1 MFASILCLLA
11 KWNKVYSQWKN
22 LISPI
27 LCSSP
32 CFPFCSVFGLPL
44 TRRGWLFS
52 EPRTS
57 SLLLFI
63 VLLNWKHW
71 FQSPW
76 SMRSG
81 NESSSRVLGNI
92 SSVSLLGVW
101 LVVRISVGSA
111 PDQSEAFGAG
121 EARPHEALAYA
132 LQYGLLWQQMVL
144 MFDVTLLGL
153 LNVESCCTVLYRTV
167 LCHTATLHCYTLFC
181 PK

>member
-1 MFASILCLLA
+1 MQFS
-11 KWNKVYSQWKN
+11 
-22 LISPI
+22 
-27 LCSSP
+27 
-32 CFPFCSVFGLPL
+32 
-44 TRRGWLFS
+44 LFS
-52 EPRTS
+52 
-57 SLLLFI
+57 LLFCIWITPDTQGLIIFRATYFLFTALYI

-167 LCHTATLHCYTLFC
+167 LCHTATLHCYTFIL
-181 PK
+181 PKIVY

>member
-1 MFASILCLLA
+1 MQFS
-11 KWNKVYSQWKN
+11 
-22 LISPI
+22 
-27 LCSSP
+27 
-32 CFPFCSVFGLPL
+32 
-44 TRRGWLFS
+44 LFS
-52 EPRTS
+52 
-57 SLLLFI
+57 LLFCIWITPDTQGLIIFRATYFLFTALYI

-167 LCHTATLHCYTLFC
+167 FC